1 MTFFWAFDRHTL
13 VVSCCRILWLLSKRD
28 HINSNIPQ
36 TQKVAWLWNTALLL
50 HTTTTSCITDW
61 QPGSSITG
69 WVYSVSFQ
77 IENDSMA
84 TPMKEEASQSWIA
97 AGGALLC
104 FFYSCP
110 DSQLLF
116 WKDLLSLLL
125 SCRQPFVLAFESMLD
140 SSIVSWCRYGC
151 MSLSKR
157 HWQIR
162 KRYCAR
168 QKMRLPH
175 TILLC
180 STMDYYKLPTTSH
193 IMLLLLCCIH
203 LDTSLLVL
211 NTVL

>member
-1 MTFFWAFDRHTL
+1 MAEFY
-13 VVSCCRILWLLSKRD
+13 VVIGWLLSKRD
-28 HINSNIPQ
+28 HINSNIHQ
-36 TQKVAWLWNTALLL
+36 TQNVAWIWNTALLL
-50 HTTTTSCITDW
+50 LPLLAVLLT
-61 QPGSSITG
+61 GSSITG

-140 SSIVSWCRYGC
+140 ST
-151 MSLSKR
+151 L
-157 HWQIR
+157 
-162 KRYCAR
+162 RYCCCCSLYSIMMSIWMYELV
-168 QKMRLPH
+168 QKTLAN
-175 TILLC
+175 TETLLC
-180 STMDYYKLPTTSH
+180 APKNETTTHYTTM
-193 IMLLLLCCIH
+193 
-203 LDTSLLVL
+203 
-211 NTVL
+211 